1 MTTTTFDPSEGA
13 SEDQMAREADAL
25 AQGEKLV
32 QAAEEDR
39 LRQFEQIEAEGEDVS
54 LIGGKFKSQEDL
66 LKAYEE
72 LQKKLGN
79 NTPEE
84 EEEPSEE
91 QPEASEE
98 VPEEEA
104 PEEVEVTETV
114 NYMNE
119 LSREYEEKGELSEEA
134 IERLSSLDPKDL
146 IKSYLAYQ
154 QQATQ
159 AQLQQSE
166 VSAIMDSVGG
176 ADAYGEITSW
186 AASNLPA
193 EEVAQFNAVT
203 NSGNAAAIRFA
214 VEALNNRYRQAEGY
228 EAPLVTG
235 RKAAPKAKGYR
246 SQAEL
251 ARDIADPRY
260 SSDPAFRMDVEEKLA
275 RSGNLL

>member
-13 SEDQMAREADAL
+13 SADQMAREADAL

-39 LRQFEQIEAEGEDVS
+39 VRQFEQIEAEGEDVS

-72 LQKKLGN
+72 LQKKLGS

-91 QPEASEE
+91 QPGASEE
-98 VPEEEA
+98 VTEEEA

-166 VSAIMDSVGG
+166 VNAIMDSVGG

>member
-1 MTTTTFDPSEGA
+1 
-13 SEDQMAREADAL
+13 MAREADAL

-39 LRQFEQIEAEGEDVS
+39 VRQFEQIEAEGEDVS

-72 LQKKLGN
+72 LQKKLGS

-91 QPEASEE
+91 QPGASEE
-98 VPEEEA
+98 VTEEA

-166 VSAIMDSVGG
+166 VNAIMDSVGG

>member
-13 SEDQMAREADAL
+13 SADQMAREADAL

-39 LRQFEQIEAEGEDVS
+39 VRQFEQIEAEGEDVS

-72 LQKKLGN
+72 LQKKLGS

-91 QPEASEE
+91 QPGASEE
-98 VPEEEA
+98 VTEEA

-166 VSAIMDSVGG
+166 VNAIMDSVGG